1 MLTKEDLQLLSGLM
15 DEKLKPINERLDNMQ
30 DHFDNMQDHLDN
42 MQDQLDE
49 IKENTEITRDVLNEV
64 VKWIDSNFR
73 DDYPFP
79 VEKQII

>member
-30 DHFDNMQDHLDN
+30 E
-42 MQDQLDE
+42 QLDE

-79 VEKQII
+79 VEKQVI

>member
-15 DEKLKPINERLDNMQ
+15 DEKLKPINERLDNM
-30 DHFDNMQDHLDN
+30 DNRLDN
-42 MQDQLDE
+42 MQEQLDE

>member
-1 MLTKEDLQLLSGLM
+1 MTNEEMKQIREMMKEVVSEEL
-15 DEKLKPINERLDNMQ
+15 EPIKERL
-30 DHFDNMQDHLDN
+30 
-42 MQDQLDE
+42 E
-49 IKENTEITRDVLNEV
+49 VIEENTEITRDVLNEV

>member
-1 MLTKEDLQLLSGLM
+1 MLTKEDLKLLSGLM
-15 DEKLKPINERLDNMQ
+15 EEKLKPINERLDNMQ
-30 DHFDNMQDHLDN
+30 E
-42 MQDQLDE
+42 QLDE

>member
-1 MLTKEDLQLLSGLM
+1 MTKEEMIQIREMMKEVVS
-15 DEKLKPINERLDNMQ
+15 EEIEPINERLDNMQ
-30 DHFDNMQDHLDN
+30 D
-42 MQDQLDE
+42 QLYE

-73 DDYPFP
+73 DEYPFH

>member
-1 MLTKEDLQLLSGLM
+1 MTNEELKQLREMIKEVVSEELG
-15 DEKLKPINERLDNMQ
+15 PINERLDNIQ
-30 DHFDNMQDHLDN
+30 E
-42 MQDQLDE
+42 QLDE

-64 VKWIDSNFR
+64 VKWIDNNFR

>member
-1 MLTKEDLQLLSGLM
+1 MTNEEMKQIREIMKEVVSEEL
-15 DEKLKPINERLDNMQ
+15 ETINERLDNMQ
-30 DHFDNMQDHLDN
+30 E
-42 MQDQLDE
+42 QLDE

-64 VKWIDSNFR
+64 VKWIDCNFR

>member
-15 DEKLKPINERLDNMQ
+15 DEKLNPINERLDNMQ
-30 DHFDNMQDHLDN
+30 E
-42 MQDQLDE
+42 QLDE

>member
-1 MLTKEDLQLLSGLM
+1 MTNEEMKQIREMMKEVVSEELQ
-15 DEKLKPINERLDNMQ
+15 PIKERL
-30 DHFDNMQDHLDN
+30 
-42 MQDQLDE
+42 E
-49 IKENTEITRDVLNEV
+49 VIEENTEITRDVLNEV

>member
-15 DEKLKPINERLDNMQ
+15 DEKLKPINERL
-30 DHFDNMQDHLDN
+30 
-42 MQDQLDE
+42 E
-49 IKENTEITRDVLNEV
+49 AIEENTEITRDVLNEV